1 MLDSVLRVF
10 GSEFDVESFLKSN
23 SLNIEVDSY
32 IKGMPDLLGSPNL
45 DSGFDALISENTDP
59 EQHLVEVQRF
69 LETHQS
75 KWQELQQQGVNFVL
89 DIGCSLGI
97 HDEFAQGLTLS
108 TEFLGLCHQLKMSI
122 EFSIY
127 PSQAQSPSLEAGV
140 EGKSNI

>member
-10 GSEFDVESFLKSN
+10 GGEFDVESFLSKN
-23 SLNIEVDSY
+23 ALDIEVDSF

-45 DSGFDALISENTDP
+45 ESGFDALISENTEP
-59 EQHLVEVQRF
+59 EQHLIEVQHF
-69 LETHQS
+69 LEAHKA
-75 KWQELQQQGVNFVL
+75 KWLNLKQQGVKCVL

-108 TEFLGLCHQLKMSI
+108 SEFLGLCHELHISI

-127 PSQAQSPSLEAGV
+127 PSQAQTPSLEAGV
-140 EGKSNI
+140 